1 MCHPEDFA
9 KRLDRLRADLV
20 EQGRRV
26 QSLVDSA
33 FEAVFSRDV
42 ALADRVIEQDNVI
55 DRVDV
60 DLERASVKL
69 LSDATAPDSA
79 TCVSHADIRTLLTVV
94 KVNNE
99 LERIADLAVDVA
111 RRVKSLASGT
121 GGMPDTIRVMSNSAL
136 GIIRDV
142 IRALEQSDANLAGV
156 VLQSEDAVETF
167 KNAILRD
174 AEERIAA
181 GELGVDEAFLRHEIA
196 NICERMADH
205 CTNIAEQV
213 IYSATGKIVRH
224 TDGRWEEVKNV
235 AS

>member
-1 MCHPEDFA
+1 VCNPEDFA

-33 FEAVFSRDV
+33 FEAVFNCDT
-42 ALADRVIEQDNVI
+42 ALADRVVDQDDAI

-60 DLERASVKL
+60 DLEKASVKL
-69 LSDATAPDSA
+69 LSDATVPDSD
-79 TCVSHADIRTLLTVV
+79 TSVSHANIRTLLTVV

-99 LERIADLAVDVA
+99 LERIADLGVDVA
-111 RRVKSLASGT
+111 GRVKGLAKSKT
-121 GGMPDTIRVMSNSAL
+121 PMPDTIRVMSNSAL

-142 IRALEQSDANLAGV
+142 IRALEQSDANLATV

-167 KNAILRD
+167 KKAILRD

-181 GELGVDEAFLRHEIA
+181 GELNPGEAFLRHEIA
-196 NICERMADH
+196 NLCERMADH

-224 TDGRWEEVKNV
+224 TEGQWEDVTNV
-235 AS
+235 AG

>member
-1 MCHPEDFA
+1 MCNPEVFA

-33 FEAVFSRDV
+33 FEAVFNRDIE
-42 ALADRVIEQDNVI
+42 LADRVIEQDNVI
-55 DRVDV
+55 DKVDV

-69 LSDATAPDSA
+69 LSDATVPDS
-79 TCVSHADIRTLLTVV
+79 TTSVSHADIRTLLTVV

-111 RRVKSLASGT
+111 RRVKSLAMGT
-121 GGMPDTIRVMSNSAL
+121 GEMPDTIRVMSNSAL

-142 IRALEQSDANLAGV
+142 IRALEQSDANLAAV

-167 KNAILRD
+167 KDAILRD

-181 GELGVDEAFLRHEIA
+181 GELGLDEAFLRHEIA
-196 NICERMADH
+196 SLCERMADH

>member
-1 MCHPEDFA
+1 MCNPEVFA

-33 FEAVFSRDV
+33 FEAVFNRDIE
-42 ALADRVIEQDNVI
+42 LADRVIEQDNVI
-55 DRVDV
+55 DKVDV

-69 LSDATAPDSA
+69 LSDATVPDS
-79 TCVSHADIRTLLTVV
+79 TTSVSHADIRTLLTVV

-121 GGMPDTIRVMSNSAL
+121 GGMPDTIRVMCNSAL

-142 IRALEQSDANLAGV
+142 IRALEKSDANLAGV

-167 KNAILRD
+167 KSAILRD

>member
-1 MCHPEDFA
+1 MCNPEVFA

-33 FEAVFSRDV
+33 FEAVFNRDIE
-42 ALADRVIEQDNVI
+42 LADRVIEQDNVI
-55 DRVDV
+55 DKVDV

-79 TCVSHADIRTLLTVV
+79 TSVSHADIRTLLTVV

-111 RRVKSLASGT
+111 RRVKSLAMGT
-121 GGMPDTIRVMSNSAL
+121 GEMPDTIRVMSNSAL

-142 IRALEQSDANLAGV
+142 IRALEQSDANLAAV

-167 KNAILRD
+167 KDAILRD

-181 GELGVDEAFLRHEIA
+181 GELGLDEAFLRHEIA
-196 NICERMADH
+196 SLCERMADH

>member
-1 MCHPEDFA
+1 MCNPEVFA

-33 FEAVFSRDV
+33 FEAVFNRDIE
-42 ALADRVIEQDNVI
+42 LADRVIEQDNVI

-69 LSDATAPDSA
+69 LSDATVPDS
-79 TCVSHADIRTLLTVV
+79 TTSVSHADIRTLLTVV

-111 RRVKSLASGT
+111 RRVKSLAMGT
-121 GGMPDTIRVMSNSAL
+121 GEMPDTIRVMSNSAL

-142 IRALEQSDANLAGV
+142 IRALEQSDANLAAV

-167 KNAILRD
+167 KDAILRD

-181 GELGVDEAFLRHEIA
+181 GELGLDEAFLRHEIA
-196 NICERMADH
+196 SLCERMADH